1 MDVGKAMDGKKTA
14 AGASVS
20 VFTGFLVSLGLV
32 WGLNEIWWWPKM
44 IETVAL
50 VGSLVSAVGLVHK
63 MAKWRRERSG
73 K

>member
-1 MDVGKAMDGKKTA
+1 MEVGKAMDGKKTA

-20 VFTGFLVSLGLV
+20 VFTGFLVSLGLI
-32 WGLNEIWWWPKM
+32 WGWNAFWWWPKM

-50 VGSLVSAVGLVHK
+50 VGGFVSAVGLVHK
-63 MAKWRRERSG
+63 VAKWRAARRG